1 MTESTEI
8 SVASDPVVI
17 ARTAFDR
24 ADEAL
29 EHALKRG
36 DSADA
41 DRCNDVLIQADEAFA
56 NAVPTTE
63 AGVRLKFA
71 ALVHGLVIARSGES
85 LTPRGADNLLIH
97 LASLQV
103 AWAQVSPLRSEQ
115 GRLHAPGDGLHRP
128 ESSRLWAAESGR

>member
-8 SVASDPVVI
+8 AVVSDPVVA
-17 ARTAFDR
+17 ARAAFDR

-36 DSADA
+36 DCVDA
-41 DRCNDVLIQADEAFA
+41 DRCNDTLIQADEVFA

-71 ALVHGLVIARSGES
+71 ALVHGLVIARSGEV
-85 LTPRGADNLLIH
+85 LTPRGADKLLLH
-97 LASLQV
+97 LASLQ
-103 AWAQVSPLRSEQ
+103 AGWMKLR
-115 GRLHAPGDGLHRP
+115 
-128 ESSRLWAAESGR
+128 